1 MVTFGAPVEAPLRR
15 CAHFNSRL
23 RKSASLEDTFF
34 TKWCS
39 RLSAVLIFQNDSFQK
54 IEFGLV
60 CVTPTAQNCVF
71 MLFSMFFFIVIITFL
86 LLASTPCLFLQYIH
100 ASQDDTKDDSK
111 LSQLVVALGCLL
123 GPWLPQA
130 PKCNSY
136 IITYILKLLL
146 LEAQILLNSWSPGP
160 LAAPGPKMYFLHN
173 NLHLKI
179 GAFFGGSD
187 FVEFL
192 VPWAPGCSKP
202 QNVILT

>member
-39 RLSAVLIFQNDSFQK
+39 RLSAVLIFR
-54 IEFGLV
+54 I
-60 CVTPTAQNCVF
+60 VF
-71 MLFSMFFFIVIITFL
+71 SCCSACSFFIVIITFL

-100 ASQDDTKDDSK
+100 ASQDDTKDDAK

-136 IITYILKLLL
+136 IITYRLKLLV
-146 LEAQILLNSWSPGP
+146 
-160 LAAPGPKMYFLHN
+160 
-173 NLHLKI
+173 
-179 GAFFGGSD
+179 FGGPPFS
-187 FVEFL
+187 EFS
-192 VPWAPGCSKP
+192 VPWAPGCPRP
-202 QNVILT
+202 QNAIIS

>member
-1 MVTFGAPVEAPLRR
+1 MLSLRRRCIDVLTLGAGYANPLR
-15 CAHFNSRL
+15 SKIL
-23 RKSASLEDTFF
+23 FF

-71 MLFSMFFFIVIITFL
+71 MLFSMFFFIVIIIFL

-130 PKCNSY
+130 PS
-136 IITYILKLLL
+136 
-146 LEAQILLNSWSPGP
+146 ESP
-160 LAAPGPKMYFLHN
+160 YR
-173 NLHLKI
+173 
-179 GAFFGGSD
+179 S
-187 FVEFL
+187 
-192 VPWAPGCSKP
+192 SK
-202 QNVILT
+202 

>member
-71 MLFSMFFFIVIITFL
+71 MLFSMFFYIVIITFL

-100 ASQDDTKDDSK
+100 ASQDDTKDDAK

-130 PKCNSY
+130 SKCNSY

-146 LEAQILLNSWSPGP
+146 LGS
-160 LAAPGPKMYFLHN
+160 
-173 NLHLKI
+173 
-179 GAFFGGSD
+179 SD
-187 FVEFL
+187 FSEFL
-192 VPWAPGCSKP
+192 VPWAPGCPRP
-202 QNVILT
+202 QNAILT

>member
-1 MVTFGAPVEAPLRR
+1 MHR
-15 CAHFNSRL
+15 CIHFNSRL
-23 RKSASLEDTFF
+23 RKSASLEDPFF

-39 RLSAVLIFQNDSFQK
+39 RLSAVLIFLNDSFQK

-130 PKCNSY
+130 PKCNVY
-136 IITYILKLLL
+136 IITYILKWLL
-146 LEAQILLNSWSPGP
+146 
-160 LAAPGPKMYFLHN
+160 
-173 NLHLKI
+173 
-179 GAFFGGSD
+179 FGWSD
-187 FVEFL
+187 FLGFL
-192 VPWAPGCSKP
+192 VPWASGCPKP
-202 QNVILT
+202 RNAIFT